1 MFKDERLKKEA
12 DPQKEAMQEDDIY
25 AKAIAQ
31 DKEELVKSCWE
42 RASPAIRK
50 FLGMKEALKA
60 PEKPDDYWRNWDY
73 HRHYLPFVPIGMYM
87 WLSMKAHEMVN
98 GSDYF
103 NRGIILTICAAGILV
118 GAQTYDAV
126 TNSPVTGYID
136 NVILGI
142 FCLEAL
148 SKMCMEG
155 LRPWMYFIGPERYW
169 NCFDITIVI
178 LSFPVMPSSGKGIAL
193 LRLVRLARLG
203 KLIKKIPR
211 LQMIVFGI
219 VSGLS
224 SISYIML
231 LLVLVLYLY
240 GVMGFYLF
248 AVNDPFHFGTVPNAM
263 FTLFRMATLENWG
276 DITFLNLLGCN
287 LYPNV
292 YVQPEDRNPDNT
304 MFWCRG
310 SGENYFLGALYFVSF
325 IIIAALVM
333 LSLFIGVV
341 CMSMGESLEIMK
353 REKELREQEAALEK
367 GKAQMEALKKAAS
380 TSTKTGDGLSE
391 KGYGGGDVSSGMSRR
406 TRNFMAIGHHVQE
419 AIEARRLRKESQAH
433 REMEKRMARNLK
445 IALGSESHE
454 NLENELM
461 QDADG
466 KQRSTI
472 TIIWIRISNW
482 CDKVVN
488 HPTFSNIMTGVIIIA
503 GLLVGIQ
510 TEIAPDIR
518 YNGNQE
524 MKRVFAVTDRVIL
537 YAFTVELIL
546 KMASYELKPWRFYFS
561 GWNLFDLIIVA
572 ASFVPSAGSSITF
585 LRLLRVLRVLKLVKR
600 LPQLYIIVQALFM
613 GFGSI
618 GWIGLV
624 LMLVYYVYAIIGII
638 AFSQNDPWH
647 YGSLHRAFL
656 SLFRCSTLDNWSEQ
670 MYINQ
675 YGCDQFP
682 DVYTQYPWE
691 CKNPSA
697 SGLVAV
703 VYMVSFVIICAQVI
717 LNLFIGV
724 IATAMDEANERQA
737 QESLLDANTEYIAQ
751 EMGLSKERVEA
762 FYEVFSILDLD
773 NGGTIQE
780 EELRIG
786 LEAIGVDMPI
796 DEIALKLDQTYY
808 KLRDTYEILDFK
820 ESAKPD
826 GVDQVGFIVF
836 MSLTPLFKNG
846 SAVGAVASGLQGKGK
861 KKKNAKRPRFKGLV
875 KRTWFMQKV
884 HNFVTGGL
892 KAQRI
897 LLENDAAIVI
907 QEAMRGFLKR
917 REAKREVEK
926 RKEMMM
932 RKQMNQSNN
941 NQSSP

>member
-1 MFKDERLKKEA
+1 MFKDVDKLGQ
-12 DPQKEAMQEDDIY
+12 PQNDEVQEDDIY
-25 AKAIAQ
+25 AKALAEE
-31 DKEELVKSCWE
+31 KEKKVKSCWE

-50 FLGMKEALKA
+50 ALGMKEALKA
-60 PEKPDDYWRNWDY
+60 PERPDDYWRNWDY
-73 HRHYLPFVPIGMYM
+73 HRHYLPFFPIGMYM
-87 WLSMKAHEMVN
+87 WLAMKAHEMVID
-98 GSDYF
+98 SEYF
-103 NRGIILTICAAGILV
+103 NLGIIVTICFAGILV
-118 GAQTYDAV
+118 GAQTYESVAE
-126 TNSPVTGYID
+126 SPITDTID
-136 NVILGI
+136 NIILGI
-142 FCLEAL
+142 FCIEAL
-148 SKMCMEG
+148 AKVIMEG
-155 LRPWMYFIGPERYW
+155 LRPWQYFIGPERYW
-169 NCFDITIVI
+169 NCFDITVVT
-178 LSFPVMPSSGKGIAL
+178 LSFPILPSGGNGIAL

-219 VSGLS
+219 VSGLN

-248 AVNDPFHFGTVPNAM
+248 AVNDAFHFGSVPKAM

-276 DITFLNLLGCN
+276 DIVFLNLLGCN
-287 LYPNV
+287 NYPNV
-292 YVQPEDRNPDNT
+292 LVPGEDRTPENR

-310 SGENYFLGALYFVSF
+310 AGENYILGALYFVSF

-353 REKELREQEAALEK
+353 KEKELKEQEAALEK
-367 GKAQMEALKKAAS
+367 GKAQMEALKKTQSA
-380 TSTKTGDGLSE
+380 KESE
-391 KGYGGGDVSSGMSRR
+391 KGRSEKEGEEVSSGVARR
-406 TRNFMAIGHHVQE
+406 TRNFHMIGLAVQE
-419 AIEARRLRKESQAH
+419 AMEARRIRKESEAH
-433 REMEKRMARNLK
+433 KELEKRMARNLK
-445 IALGSESHE
+445 MAMGEEAQE
-454 NLENELM
+454 NANSELM
-461 QDADG
+461 QDSNGHQYSLPARLWL
-466 KQRSTI
+466 K
-472 TIIWIRISNW
+472 ISYW
-482 CDKVVN
+482 AEKIVN
-488 HPTFSNIMTGVIIIA
+488 NPTFSSFMTFVIIVA

-510 TEIAPDIR
+510 TEINPDIR
-518 YNGNQE
+518 YNSNETLKG
-524 MKRVFAVTDRVIL
+524 VLDVIEKIVL

-572 ASFVPSAGSSITF
+572 ASFIPSAGSSITF

-600 LPQLYIIVQALFM
+600 LPQLYVIVQALFM
-613 GFGSI
+613 GFDSI

-624 LMLVYYVYAIIGII
+624 LMLIYYVYAIIGII
-638 AFSQNDPWH
+638 AFADNDPWH
-647 YGSLHRAFL
+647 YGSLHAAFL

-675 YGCDQFP
+675 YGCDVFL
-682 DVYTQYPWE
+682 DVYLQYPWQ
-691 CKNPSA
+691 CKNPRA

-703 VYMVSFVIICAQVI
+703 IYMLSFVILCAQVI

-724 IATAMDEANERQA
+724 IATAMEEANEA
-737 QESLLDANTEYIAQ
+737 QSKESLLNANTLYIAE
-751 EMGLSKERVEA
+751 EMGLTEERVAA
-762 FYEVFSILDLD
+762 FYEVFGMLDLD

-786 LEAIGVDMPI
+786 LEAIGVEMPL

-808 KLRDTYEILDFK
+808 KLRDKYGILDFK
-820 ESAKPD
+820 ESEKPD

-836 MSLTPLFKNG
+836 ISLTPLFKNG
-846 SAVGAVASGLQGKGK
+846 SAVGAIASGLKGGGN
-861 KKKNAKRPRFKGLV
+861 KKKNVRPRFKGIV
-875 KRTWFMQKV
+875 KRTWFWQKV
-884 HNFVTGGL
+884 HNFTTGGL
-892 KAQRI
+892 KTQRI

-907 QEAMRGFLKR
+907 QEAMKAFLQR

-926 RKEMMM
+926 RKLLLSQ
-932 RKQMNQSNN
+932 KKSN